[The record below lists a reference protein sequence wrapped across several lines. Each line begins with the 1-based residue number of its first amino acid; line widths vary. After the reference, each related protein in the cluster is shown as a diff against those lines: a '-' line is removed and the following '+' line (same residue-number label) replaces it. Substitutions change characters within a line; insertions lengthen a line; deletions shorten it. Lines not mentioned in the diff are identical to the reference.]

1 MDTILG
7 IPHGELTVVGFET
20 GSTVILLA
28 QPCCDFA
35 NGFLFLKFRYDCHP
49 GIFRIASKTEH
60 MVDILLGK
68 RKSEGCRSYTL
79 RFVNLV
85 YLLLFC
91 GEYRQIKER

>member
-1 MDTILG
+1 MI
-7 IPHGELTVVGFET
+7 GFET
-20 GSTVILLA
+20 CASMIFLA
-28 QPCCDFA
+28 QSCRDFF
-35 NGFLFLKFRYDCHP
+35 NGFLLLKLRYDCQP
-49 GIFRIASKTEH
+49 GIFRIAPETEY

-91 GEYRQIKER
+91 GEYRQIKES